1 MCGFCAFFVWVL
13 FFFFLVKCG
22 DVKILD
28 ASVYCVLT
36 FQASTRFQSLTTFYI
51 SHLFLLCLA
60 EMF

>member
-1 MCGFCAFFVWVL
+1 MWFLCIFCLGFI
-13 FFFFLVKCG
+13 FFFLVKCG